1 MQKPPGS
8 NEVVAHEHEGG
19 IEMNEQGDNDVRA
32 PVLLCPDEAA
42 AWCHISVG
50 TLNHLRYHGRFA
62 PAIRIG
68 KRCFWMPRD
77 LLAWLES
84 QKEPA

>member
-1 MQKPPGS
+1 VITREINRGVKVMS
-8 NEVVAHEHEGG
+8 REVDEV
-19 IEMNEQGDNDVRA
+19 QS
-32 PVLLCPDEAA
+32 PVLLSPDEAA

-50 TLNHLRYHGRFA
+50 TLNHMRYHGRYA

-68 KRCFWMPRD
+68 KRCFWTPKD

>member
-8 NEVVAHEHEGG
+8 NEVLAQEHEGG
-19 IEMNEQGDNDVRA
+19 ITINEQGENDVRA
-32 PVLLCPDEAA
+32 PALLTAGEAA

>member
-1 MQKPPGS
+1 MQKPQAS
-8 NEVVAHEHEGG
+8 NEVVALKHEGG
-19 IEMNEQGDNDVRA
+19 ITMNEQGDNNLRA
-32 PVLLCPDEAA
+32 PVLLSPDEAA
-42 AWCHISVG
+42 EWCHISVG

-77 LLAWLES
+77 LMAWLES

>member
-1 MQKPPGS
+1 MQKPQGS
-8 NEVVAHEHEGG
+8 NDVVAKGHEGR
-19 IEMNEQGDNDVRA
+19 ITMNEEVDVRA
-32 PVLLCPDEAA
+32 PILLSPDEAA

-50 TLNHLRYHGRFA
+50 TLIHLRYHGRIA

-68 KRCFWMPRD
+68 KRCFWTPKD
-77 LLAWLES
+77 LLTWLES

>member
-1 MQKPPGS
+1 MS
-8 NEVVAHEHEGG
+8 REVDEV
-19 IEMNEQGDNDVRA
+19 QA
-32 PVLLCPDEAA
+32 PVLLTPDEAA
-42 AWCHISVG
+42 EWCHITVG

-77 LLAWLES
+77 LMAWLES

>member
-8 NEVVAHEHEGG
+8 HEAVAHELEES
-19 IEMNEQGDNDVRA
+19 ITMNEERDNDVRA
-32 PVLLCPDEAA
+32 PILLSPDEAA
-42 AWCHISVG
+42 TWCHISVG

-68 KRCFWMPRD
+68 KRCFWTPKD

>member
-8 NEVVAHEHEGG
+8 NEVVAQGNEGR
-19 IEMNEQGDNDVRA
+19 ITMNEEDDVRA
-32 PVLLCPDEAA
+32 PILLSPDEAA
-42 AWCHISVG
+42 EWCHISVG

-68 KRCFWMPRD
+68 KRCFWTPKD

>member
-1 MQKPPGS
+1 MDDRTDSEP
-8 NEVVAHEHEGG
+8 
-19 IEMNEQGDNDVRA
+19 
-32 PVLLCPDEAA
+32 PVLLTPGEAA
-42 AWCHISVG
+42 EWCHISVG

-68 KRCFWMPRD
+68 KRCFWKPSD

-84 QKEPA
+84 QKESA